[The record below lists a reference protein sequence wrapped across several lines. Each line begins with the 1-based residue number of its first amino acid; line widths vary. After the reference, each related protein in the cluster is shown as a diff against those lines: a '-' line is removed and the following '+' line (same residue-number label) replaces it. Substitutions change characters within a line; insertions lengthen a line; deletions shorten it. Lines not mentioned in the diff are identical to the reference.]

1 MAVITYGGNTD
12 TKSHN
17 KRNRHGARRHTS
29 GIEGHRQKAL
39 WNKQRKEECQY
50 VKCNQHVGQRYAEQ
64 HAQKC
69 NDEKYAHSQR
79 DRKNQRPVRYGW
91 HLFRQYLEIRFRN
104 RDDES
109 QYKSQYHDDAQ
120 LFTPRDGCA
129 QPLSHGSHADLRPQ
143 REEHGTYDDHGRAH
157 KEAQQNTGGNGS
169 DRKTQDHDD
178 PDDREHGMQR
188 FRQFLSQFQ
197 QGIFQ

>member
-17 KRNRHGARRHTS
+17 KRNRHRARRHTS

-50 VKCNQHVGQRYAEQ
+50 AKCNQHVGQRYAEQ

-79 DRKNQRPVRYGW
+79 DRKISV
-91 HLFRQYLEIRFRN
+91 LFGMDGTCSANTWRSGSEIVMMN
-104 RDDES
+104 PS
-109 QYKSQYHDDAQ
+109 TNPSI
-120 LFTPRDGCA
+120 TMM
-129 QPLSHGSHADLRPQ
+129 LSFYS
-143 REEHGTYDDHGRAH
+143 
-157 KEAQQNTGGNGS
+157 S
-169 DRKTQDHDD
+169 
-178 PDDREHGMQR
+178 
-188 FRQFLSQFQ
+188 
-197 QGIFQ
+197 